1 MNKMLR
7 FLGALVVV
15 LGVIGLVVGV
25 TVVSVAYDKQA
36 WMTDAMRQ
44 EKVQLAALGVKG
56 AGPDEIV
63 DNAATA
69 QTAADTVRSHR
80 HSIAPTYSDLM
91 AGGKYDPTN
100 TKHLTYAQAMNLEN
114 YLYLG
119 VLGFGVVQLAM
130 GVGAFMAL
138 TGLALCV
145 IGIALFRLA
154 GQLKTG

>member
-7 FLGALVVV
+7 LLGALVVV
-15 LGVIGLVVGV
+15 FGVIGLVVGT
-25 TVVSVAYDKQA
+25 TVFCLAYDKQN
-36 WMTDAMRQ
+36 WMTDAMKQ

-56 AGPDEIV
+56 AGPDEII
-63 DNAATA
+63 DNAAAA
-69 QTAADTVRSHR
+69 QLAADTVRTHR

-100 TKHLTYAQAMNLEN
+100 TKHLLYAQALNLEN

-130 GVGAFMAL
+130 GIGAFMVL
-138 TGLALCV
+138 TGLAFSV
-145 IGIALFRLA
+145 IGIALFKVA
-154 GQLKTG
+154 GQLKAG

>member
-15 LGVIGLVVGV
+15 FGIISLVAGIAVAV
-25 TVVSVAYDKQA
+25 MAYDKQV
-36 WMTDAMRQ
+36 WMVDAMKQ
-44 EKVQLAALGVKG
+44 EKVPLAALGVKG
-56 AGPDEIV
+56 AGPDEII

-69 QTAADTVRSHR
+69 QIVADKVRSDR
-80 HSIAPTYSDLM
+80 QSLAPTYSDLM
-91 AGGKYDPTN
+91 AGGRFDPTN
-100 TKHLTYAQAMNLEN
+100 TKHVLYAQALNLEN

-119 VLGFGVVQLAM
+119 VLGFGVAQLAM
-130 GVGAFMAL
+130 GVGAFMTL
-138 TGLALCV
+138 TGLAFGI

>member
-1 MNKMLR
+1 MNKILR
-7 FLGALVVV
+7 LLGALVVV
-15 LGVIGLVVGV
+15 FGVISLVVGI
-25 TVVSVAYDKQA
+25 TVAALAYDKQA
-36 WMTDAMRQ
+36 WMTDAMKQ

-56 AGPDEIV
+56 AGPDEII
-63 DNAATA
+63 DNAAKA
-69 QTAADTVRSHR
+69 QIAADTVRAHR

-100 TKHLTYAQAMNLEN
+100 TKHLLYAQALNLEN

-119 VLGFGVVQLAM
+119 VLGFGVVQMAM

-138 TGLALCV
+138 TGLALCI

-154 GQLKTG
+154 SQLKTG

>member
-7 FLGALVVV
+7 FMGVLAVVF
-15 LGVIGLVVGV
+15 GVIGLVVG
-25 TVVSVAYDKQA
+25 TSVFCLAYDKQN

-44 EKVQLAALGVKG
+44 EKVQLAELGVKG
-56 AGPDEIV
+56 AGPDEII
-63 DNAATA
+63 DNAAAA
-69 QTAADTVRSHR
+69 QLAADTVRTHR

-100 TKHLTYAQAMNLEN
+100 TKHLLYAQALNLEN

-130 GVGAFMAL
+130 GMGAFMVL
-138 TGLALCV
+138 TGMALGV
-145 IGIALFRLA
+145 IGIALFKVAGRLKA
-154 GQLKTG
+154 A